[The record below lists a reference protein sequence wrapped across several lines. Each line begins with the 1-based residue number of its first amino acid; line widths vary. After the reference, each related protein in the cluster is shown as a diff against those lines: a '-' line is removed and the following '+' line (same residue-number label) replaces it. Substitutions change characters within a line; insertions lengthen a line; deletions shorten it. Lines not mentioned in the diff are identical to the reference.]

1 MLGGVTVKDQFARV
15 LAESNPGGHTP
26 ARADDAQIIVAKPPA
41 PMPLASALSE
51 RADGWQS
58 LLTGLGYSGHDKRTS
73 VEFGRA
79 CNVTAADG
87 EEMWRGDDICAR
99 VVETVPNEMLRQGF
113 EVCIQADE
121 AEALAA
127 KPKAKGEKSPFGTK
141 DPEAEDEELDPE
153 AENVEPPEDDEERSD
168 RALAWRH
175 DAEQQT
181 KELQELVSAKWEE
194 LKFSEALHTAL
205 CYERAFGGGAIYLGV
220 NDGQKPDKPLNVKT
234 VRSFD
239 FLTVL
244 EPRELNAVGWYG
256 NPLAPKYGEVAIWQ
270 FNPSAP
276 GVDVSKK
283 SIPGSIEIHE
293 SRLIVFGGIR
303 VTRRPVAGQI
313 AGWGD
318 SVFVKMLPVLR
329 DFSAAWASSSV
340 LLQDFAQAVFKM
352 KGLAEMI
359 AQDRNKEVQNRIKAA
374 EMSRSVL
381 RALLIDGE
389 HEEFERKQT
398 PISGLPEML
407 DRWCN
412 RLAAA
417 VDMPVTLLMRTSPA
431 GLNATGDADVR
442 FFYDRIKAEQPK
454 KLRGPIERVTTI
466 IFKILGKPEPEK
478 WSIEFHPLWQPTGLE
493 LAQERKTIAETDAI
507 YIDKKVV
514 MPEEVGVSRFG
525 GDKFSNEMKVDFS
538 ARAVAEREEAREEA
552 AIAEAAAKFKAEQP
566 PGTPGAK
573 PPFGKPP
580 APGAKKPPPFGAK
593 KPPAEEPED
602 E

>member
-1 MLGGVTVKDQFARV
+1 MLAGVTVKDKFARV

-26 ARADDAQIIVAKPPA
+26 ARADAQIVVAQAPPDPA
-41 PMPLASALSE
+41 SE

-58 LLTGLGYSGHDKRTS
+58 LLTGLGYSGRDKRTS

-79 CNVTAADG
+79 CSVTAADG

-99 VVETVPNEMLRQGF
+99 VVETVPDEMLRQGF
-113 EVCIQADE
+113 EVCIQTDDE
-121 AEALAA
+121 QYAKTKPLAK
-127 KPKAKGEKSPFGTK
+127 KPGEKLPPGEGEEPNELEP
-141 DPEAEDEELDPE
+141 DPEDEEYE
-153 AENVEPPEDDEERSD
+153 TDDERTD
-168 RALAWRH
+168 RALAWRF
-175 DAEQQT
+175 DAEQNT
-181 KELQELVSAKWEE
+181 KELQELVSSKWEE
-194 LKFSEALHTAL
+194 LKFEEALHRAL
-205 CYERAFGGGAIYLGV
+205 CYERAYGGGAIYLGV
-220 NDGQKPDKPLNVKT
+220 QDGSSPEKPLNIKT

-270 FNPSAP
+270 FNPSSP

-283 SIPGSIEIHE
+283 GVPGTIEIHE

-329 DFSAAWASSSV
+329 DFSASWASSSV

-359 AQDRNKEVQNRIKAA
+359 AQDKNKEIQNRIKAA

-389 HEEFERKQT
+389 NEEFERKQT
-398 PISGLPEML
+398 PIAGLPDML

-442 FFYDRIKAEQPK
+442 FFYDRIKAQQPK
-454 KLRGPIERVTTI
+454 KLTSPIEYVTKI
-466 IFKILGKPEPEK
+466 IFKVLGKPEPKK
-478 WSIEFHPLWQPTGLE
+478 WSVEFHPLWQPTGKE
-493 LAQERKTIAETDAI
+493 MAEERKLVAETDQI
-507 YIDKKVV
+507 YVAMKAV
-514 MPEEVGVSRFG
+514 MPEEVAVSRFG
-525 GDKFSNEMKVDFS
+525 GDKYSTEMKVDFS

-566 PGTPGAK
+566 PGAPGAKGGK

-580 APGAKKPPPFGAK
+580 DPGKKPAAPPFGKAK
-593 KPPAEEPED
+593 TPPEPEP
-602 E
+602 EE